1 MISSTSIVHSPK
13 KFILDDHISLLEM
26 CWALGILHACRLIV
40 KILFRKMCDVIPVST
55 PTAIQAF
62 VPCYTAD
69 RGGPVTHFQFM
80 HHFGGI
86 HFRMMYKYKVEK
98 VSRISVCKSCV
109 I

>member
-26 CWALGILHACRLIV
+26 CWALEILQDCRLIV
-40 KILFRKMCDVIPVST
+40 KILFRKMCDVIPVSS

-69 RGGPVTHFQFM
+69 RGGPVTHFQCL
-80 HHFGGI
+80 HRLDEAHC
-86 HFRMMYKYKVEK
+86 
-98 VSRISVCKSCV
+98 S
-109 I
+109 